1 MGRKGEDGDAPT
13 HDFQKRFN
21 SYVLNIRYLFMFTS
35 SFGGLPVLTSAFQKA
50 VLRLSLWGEIGSELL
65 RLNCKHTIQLIEARV
80 YL

>member
-1 MGRKGEDGDAPT
+1 
-13 HDFQKRFN
+13 
-21 SYVLNIRYLFMFTS
+21 MFTS